1 MMPRLLHRPLLPS
14 LICLATAPA
23 LLADW
28 PQWRGPN
35 RDGVSADTTPITDS
49 VPDSGLVKLWES
61 DHIPSDHYGG
71 HGSPVI
77 AGERVFISVV
87 WHERVPSEQREID
100 TEVMQKLN
108 YRNTSP
114 ELKQKLEDSRLALS
128 SRLRGDR
135 LEEWISQWLEENM
148 TEKERIALGSWAA
161 SRFKAG
167 RTAFPL
173 VELDKVAKRQDK
185 PFPDPAAFRQWME
198 DEAFSPELKEK
209 LLASVPN
216 TIKTAKD
223 AIACLDLATGERLW
237 LYEGEGLPVGRNASS
252 TAAVIDDRVYAVGST
267 HLYCVNAADG
277 VEIWKTP
284 LPRKG
289 PAASPLVVDGKVFI
303 GAGSAL
309 AFDAAS
315 GALLWEQKQAKGDTG
330 SPQWWQP
337 ESGPALLL
345 YTASNALLGLDPA
358 TGEKLW
364 SVEGGGQSTPVTAGD
379 WVVFYS
385 GADGVG
391 LRAAKYQK
399 EGPPQTAWSH
409 FWVTR
414 RYSGSPII
422 HEGHVYL
429 YCGEKH
435 QCVVLETGEV
445 KWKETASSTI
455 TSPLLADGKI
465 IVYENNGS
473 HVSITSA
480 DPAAYQQFARV
491 RIDGMGCTSPALANG
506 RLVIRQREKLA
517 CFDLRPQQ

>member
-1 MMPRLLHRPLLPS
+1 MTRLPLRS
-14 LICLATAPA
+14 LSLFTCLASAPA

-35 RDGVSADTTPITDS
+35 RDGVSTDTTPITES
-49 VPDSGLVKLWES
+49 VPDSGLVKVWES
-61 DHIPSDHYGG
+61 DYIPSDHYGG

-87 WHERVPSEQREID
+87 WHEKVPSEQREID
-100 TEVMQKLN
+100 TEVMQQIN
-108 YRNTSP
+108 HRNTSP
-114 ELKQKLEDSRLALS
+114 ALTAKLEEARLSLS
-128 SRLRGDR
+128 PRLRGDR
-135 LEEWISQWLEENM
+135 LEEWIQQWLQENM

-167 RTAFPL
+167 RTALPL
-173 VELDKVAKRQDK
+173 EELAKIAKRQNK
-185 PFPDPAAFRQWME
+185 PFPNAAAFRQWME
-198 DEAFSPELKEK
+198 DEGFSQPVKDK
-209 LLASVPN
+209 LLAVVPN
-216 TIKTAKD
+216 TIKVAKD
-223 AIACLDLATGERLW
+223 AIVCLDLATGKEVW
-237 LYEGEGLPVGRNASS
+237 KYQGEGLPVGRNASS
-252 TAAVIDDRVYAVGST
+252 TLAVVDDQVYAVAST
-267 HLYCVNAADG
+267 HLYCVDAADG
-277 VEIWKTP
+277 KELWKTA

-289 PAASPLVVDGKVFI
+289 PAASPLVVDGRVFI

-315 GALLWEQKQAKGDTG
+315 GQLLWEQKKAKGDTG

-337 ESGPALLL
+337 DSGPPLLL

-358 TGEKLW
+358 SGEVLW
-364 SVEGGGQSTPVTAGD
+364 SIKGGGQSTPVTSGD

-385 GADGVG
+385 GAEGVG
-391 LRAAKYQK
+391 LCAAKYQK
-399 EGPPQTAWSH
+399 DGPPKTEWSH

-435 QCVVLETGEV
+435 QCVHLETGEV

-455 TSPLLADGKI
+455 TSPLLADGKL
-465 IVYENNGS
+465 IVFENNGS
-473 HVSITSA
+473 HVSLTSA
-480 DPAAYQQFARV
+480 DPAAYRQFARV
-491 RIDGMGCTSPALANG
+491 RIDAMGCTSPALSNG
-506 RLVIRQREKLA
+506 RLVVRQREKLA
-517 CFDLRPQQ
+517 CFDLRPTQ